1 MHLSFHPLEVV
12 SVDRTAEDAVCL
24 TLAVP
29 PALRERFLHQA
40 GQYVTV
46 RRPIDGIEERRTY
59 SIVTPPGG
67 SVMRLGVREQTGGRM
82 SGELARRLRAGDT
95 LDVGTPVGRF
105 RTAVDPARTLSYVAF
120 ASGSGITPVLSLATD
135 ILAREPQS
143 RVTLIYGNRNTART
157 MFLEETLALKNRYI
171 GRFSVY
177 FVMSREPQHA
187 ALMNGRIDAAKV
199 EAMAREIP
207 GIASADEYFVCGP
220 GGMVDEVRDAVRRLN
235 AEAQIRLERFAAAAP
250 SAAATAAAAA
260 PAGMPSGAIPV
271 RAPEAD
277 VRDVLATVS
286 VVMDGRRRSFF
297 MAPTDASVLDAAER
311 AGLELPFSCRSGI
324 CATCRTRIVA
334 GAADMTHNIALEP
347 WEIDAGFVLCCQARP
362 TTPSLELSYDEK

>member
-12 SVDRTAEDAVCL
+12 SVERTAEDAVCL

-29 PALRERFLHQA
+29 PALRERFLHHA

-143 RVTLIYGNRNTART
+143 GVTLIYGNRNTART

-171 GRFSVY
+171 GRF
-177 FVMSREPQHA
+177 
-187 ALMNGRIDAAKV
+187 
-199 EAMAREIP
+199 
-207 GIASADEYFVCGP
+207 
-220 GGMVDEVRDAVRRLN
+220 
-235 AEAQIRLERFAAAAP
+235 
-250 SAAATAAAAA
+250 
-260 PAGMPSGAIPV
+260 
-271 RAPEAD
+271 
-277 VRDVLATVS
+277 
-286 VVMDGRRRSFF
+286 
-297 MAPTDASVLDAAER
+297 
-311 AGLELPFSCRSGI
+311 
-324 CATCRTRIVA
+324 
-334 GAADMTHNIALEP
+334 
-347 WEIDAGFVLCCQARP
+347 
-362 TTPSLELSYDEK
+362 

>member
-12 SVDRTAEDAVCL
+12 SVERTAEDAVCL

-29 PALRERFLHQA
+29 PALRERFLHHA

-82 SGELARRLRAGDT
+82 SGELARRLRAGDR

-120 ASGSGITPVLSLATD
+120 ASGSGITPVLSLAAD

-143 RVTLIYGNRNTART
+143 GVTLIYGNRNTART

-199 EAMAREIP
+199 EAMAREIS

-235 AEAQIRLERFAAAAP
+235 AEAPIRLERFAAAAP
-250 SAAATAAAAA
+250 ARWRPPRPPGMPIRAA
-260 PAGMPSGAIPV
+260 PVPGTG
-271 RAPEAD
+271 
-277 VRDVLATVS
+277 
-286 VVMDGRRRSFF
+286 GRRARRARHRIGGHGRA
-297 MAPTDASVLDAAER
+297 APKLFHGADRRVRPGGSR
-311 AGLELPFSCRSGI
+311 AGGTRAAVLLPLGHLRHLPNEDRRRRGGHD
-324 CATCRTRIVA
+324 AQHRTRAVGDRRRLRA
-334 GAADMTHNIALEP
+334 MLPGAAH
-347 WEIDAGFVLCCQARP
+347 DAFLGA
-362 TTPSLELSYDEK
+362 EL